1 MKLVVAIIKP
11 FKLDEV
17 RQALTAIG
25 VHGMTVTEV
34 KGYGRQKGHTEI
46 YRGAEY
52 VVNFLPKLRIEIAV
66 ASDIAEKAVGV
77 ITANARTGQIGDGKI
92 FVTPIDHALQNP
104 HRRDRQRRALRFQYF
119 NARRQRCRRASR
131 DSQETTTR
139 RGNSMGAPSYRAA
152 SNAALTL
159 LAANF
164 LLTTPASAET
174 SAINPA
180 DTAWMI
186 VATALVLMMTIPGL
200 ALFYSGMVRKKNVLA
215 TMAQSLAAVAMISIL
230 WVAFGYSL
238 AFVGDGPWIGSLDR
252 WFLVGMTMDSVNP
265 AAKTIPEALF
275 MLYQMTFA
283 IITVALV
290 AGAVADRMRFSAYLL
305 FSAGWFMF
313 AYVPLAHWVWGG
325 GFLATMGVLDFAGG
339 LVVHLSAGVGGLVA
353 AKVMGRRHGYGSE
366 NLAPFDLSLAV
377 MGTGLLW
384 VGWFGFNGGSALA
397 ANSRAVMAIT
407 ATHLAACA
415 GALTWAAIEWATRR
429 KPSVL
434 GMISGAIA
442 GLGTITPASGFVAP
456 WHGVII
462 GVVAG
467 TLCFWACTWLK
478 QRLQYDDSLDVFGV
492 HGIGGM
498 TGTLLAGVFAVSAIG
513 GTSGLLEGN
522 PQQVLIQLYG
532 VAATLVWSGGVTFVL
547 LKLVSVFVP
556 LRVSLQ
562 QELEGL
568 DISQHGE
575 ALQ

>member
-1 MKLVVAIIKP
+1 
-11 FKLDEV
+11 
-17 RQALTAIG
+17 
-25 VHGMTVTEV
+25 
-34 KGYGRQKGHTEI
+34 
-46 YRGAEY
+46 
-52 VVNFLPKLRIEIAV
+52 
-66 ASDIAEKAVGV
+66 
-77 ITANARTGQIGDGKI
+77 
-92 FVTPIDHALQNP
+92 
-104 HRRDRQRRALRFQYF
+104 
-119 NARRQRCRRASR
+119 
-131 DSQETTTR
+131 
-139 RGNSMGAPSYRAA
+139 MGALSYRAA
-152 SNAALTL
+152 AMAALIT
-159 LAANF
+159 LAAGS
-164 LLTTPASAET
+164 LATPALAAEASTISA
-174 SAINPA
+174 A

-200 ALFYSGMVRKKNVLA
+200 ALFYSGMVRKKNILA

-238 AFVGDGPWIGSLDR
+238 AFVGDGPWIGTLDR
-252 WFLVGMTMDSVNP
+252 WFLIGMTMESVNS

-305 FSAGWFMF
+305 FSVGWFTF
-313 AYVPLAHWVWGG
+313 VYVPLAHWVWGG
-325 GFLATMGVLDFAGG
+325 GFLATMGVMDFAGG
-339 LVVHLSAGVGGLVA
+339 LVVHLSAGIGGLVA
-353 AKVMGRRHGYGSE
+353 AAVMGRRHGYGSE

-377 MGTGLLW
+377 IGTGLLW

-415 GALTWAAIEWATRR
+415 GALAWGAIEWATRR

-434 GMISGAIA
+434 GMISGAVA

-462 GVVAG
+462 GLIAG

-478 QRLQYDDSLDVFGV
+478 QRFKYDDSLDVFGV
-492 HGIGGM
+492 HGIGGL
-498 TGTLLAGVFAVSAIG
+498 TGTFLAGVFAVNAIG

-522 PQQVLIQLYG
+522 PQQVLIQFYG
-532 VAATLVWSGGVTFVL
+532 IAVTLVWSAGITFVL
-547 LKLVSVFVP
+547 LKLVGAFTP
-556 LRVSLQ
+556 LRVSAQ